1 MGFNRLYR
9 DVLDGLK
16 ARYGDRLLSVVL
28 FGSRFQGRAKAH
40 SDLDVL
46 VLLSEVEDE
55 DRYARAALEEVM
67 VRYVMPMDV
76 LVFTWDEFCFMV
88 EQRFPLVLG
97 VLLGYEVIYDKVGVS
112 KLLSDADESLRRE
125 GWRRYRWSGI
135 WVEPKRRTS

>member
-1 MGFNRLYR
+1 
-9 DVLDGLK
+9 
-16 ARYGDRLLSVVL
+16 
-28 FGSRFQGRAKAH
+28 
-40 SDLDVL
+40 
-46 VLLSEVEDE
+46 
-55 DRYARAALEEVM
+55 
-67 VRYVMPMDV
+67 MPMDV

-112 KLLSDADESLRRE
+112 KLLSDVDESLRRE